1 MISEQLKETV
11 THNTKFVTY
20 SLIITMLEKC
30 IQLLMKYGT
39 SSKALS
45 FLVVGLELISEE
57 NKEAFKYI
65 KEKEE
70 FTKITENF
78 ENKKC

>member
-30 IQLLMKYGT
+30 INLLMKYGT
-39 SSKALS
+39 NCKALS

-57 NKEAFKYI
+57 NKEAFQYI

-70 FTKITENF
+70 IENLIKDL
-78 ENKKC
+78 EKEK